1 MAPMH
6 EHELERSRIPRVA
19 QEWGIDLC
27 LHVCVCVCACI
38 REREKA
44 SPEQLDFL
52 WPCAFQYNNQPQKTL
67 PIFSLYYTF
76 GNGMISLPA
85 SWLSL

>member
-27 LHVCVCVCACI
+27 LHVCVCVCV
-38 REREKA
+38 
-44 SPEQLDFL
+44 
-52 WPCAFQYNNQPQKTL
+52 
-67 PIFSLYYTF
+67 YT
-76 GNGMISLPA
+76 
-85 SWLSL
+85 